1 MKFLTITLCVV
12 AVAVASERPLSPG
25 QALRARTVPDAT
37 ISLKNSSVLSLLKKQ
52 SDECISFVGRIRI
65 LSNAIQN
72 TLKNWK
78 AAGDLDTFAGGTKIQ
93 ETAKRLAAATVDTVA
108 LDTKAQIDELL
119 ASSTLLREAIEAI
132 KAPLKYAYANSVRN
146 DLLYIGLLVRP
157 LVSQCLRY

>member
-12 AVAVASERPLSPG
+12 AVAVAC
-25 QALRARTVPDAT
+25 
-37 ISLKNSSVLSLLKKQ
+37 

-65 LSNAIQN
+65 LYNAIQN

-119 ASSTLLREAIEAI
+119 ASSTLLSEAIEAI
-132 KAPLKYAYANSVRN
+132 KAPLN
-146 DLLYIGLLVRP
+146 L
-157 LVSQCLRY
+157 